1 MINLNSIKYNPN
13 VTFGVDNFTCCLNKI
28 VHAKSNIVALL
39 NRILDFL
46 CQNVNA
52 YIFVATTGRSGSDS
66 LSRIFDVVEDAVCYH
81 EPYPIMFND
90 YPKGTNRK
98 DYFEKIFFRI
108 KRINIKR
115 AAIGK
120 KCYVETNHQF
130 VKNFISYAIK
140 SFENKIKIIHL
151 VRDPV
156 RVATSFYAINSIP
169 GKTKRGKYYLIDPE
183 DPENL
188 IKLPELYNGDQNY
201 KHDYYKCLWYWY
213 EIEAKILRN
222 KNKYQNIIW
231 YTLNTNDL
239 NIKNEIIKMLKK
251 FNLAFDYKKLE
262 SLIGIRANPKVSE
275 KVNKI
280 DNIDCE
286 LMHKKLINLI
296 KIHYG
301 ENFINTIYV

>member
-1 MINLNSIKYNPN
+1 MINLNSIKYNP
-13 VTFGVDNFTCCLNKI
+13 
-28 VHAKSNIVALL
+28 NIVALL